1 MGDKLDFV
9 RRLFGWR
16 KPWESK
22 GEIREEEE
30 AYVSSDR
37 GSEDYLKADETYS
50 EGAETPTEADLS
62 YKIRTPLES
71 QGRSKRSLMR
81 LVLICVGCVILVLA
95 LFFIL
100 KPERKE
106 PHIFDQPKKYPLAS
120 IEREEEPAMPGA
132 VEEKK
137 REEQALKGAVVEV
150 ERPEISAKEEEKP
163 QVAMVEE
170 PKGRAIP
177 EAKLPTGRYTVNV
190 GSFRE
195 RARAERLM
203 NVLKKKEYK
212 AFVVE
217 AAIPQRGTWYRVS
230 VGRFST
236 REEAQVFARAL
247 KEKERIDYF
256 VTELKEA
263 KK

>member
-16 KPWESK
+16 KPWESNR
-22 GEIREEEE
+22 EITEEEE

-50 EGAETPTEADLS
+50 EGAETRTEADLS
-62 YKIRTPLES
+62 YKNHTPLES
-71 QGRSKRSLMR
+71 QRRSKRSLMR

-95 LFFIL
+95 VFFIL

-106 PHIFDQPKKYPLAS
+106 PQIFDQRIKYPLAS
-120 IEREEEPAMPGA
+120 VERQEKPAMPGA
-132 VEEKK
+132 VEEKE
-137 REEQALKGAVVEV
+137 REEEALKGAVVEV
-150 ERPEISAKEEEKP
+150 EGPEIKEKEEEKP

-170 PKGRAIP
+170 PKGPAIP
-177 EAKLPTGRYTVNV
+177 EGKLPTGRYTVNV

-203 NVLKKKEYK
+203 NALKKKEYK

-217 AAIPQRGTWYRVS
+217 AAIPKKGTWYRVS

-247 KEKERIDYF
+247 KEKERMDYF
-256 VTELKEA
+256 VTELKEV
-263 KK
+263 KR